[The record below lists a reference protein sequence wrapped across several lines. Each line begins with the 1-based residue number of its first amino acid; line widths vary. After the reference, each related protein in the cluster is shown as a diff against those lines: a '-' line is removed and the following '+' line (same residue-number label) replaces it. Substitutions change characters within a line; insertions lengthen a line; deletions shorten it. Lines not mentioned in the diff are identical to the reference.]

1 MKYNN
6 TDNTKELLLEF
17 KHIMLDKGI
26 KQGELAERMHISKQT
41 VSNLLNGKQLNL
53 TLETL
58 VNLCNA
64 LDCTLNID
72 IVQNKDAEQIV

>member
-26 KQGELAERMHISKQT
+26 KQGEPERMHISKQT

-53 TLETL
+53 
-58 VNLCNA
+58 
-64 LDCTLNID
+64 
-72 IVQNKDAEQIV
+72 IV

>member
-1 MKYNN
+1 MEYNN
-6 TDNTKELLLEF
+6 TNDTKELLLEF
-17 KHIMLDKGI
+17 KHIMLDKSI

-72 IVQNKDAEQIV
+72 IIQNNKDNE

>member
-53 TLETL
+53 
-58 VNLCNA
+58 
-64 LDCTLNID
+64 
-72 IVQNKDAEQIV
+72 IV